1 MRQMDPPPLPRC
13 ILTSEAVDLGGMGG
27 CHRKLWGNVMDV
39 IVKIEKTN
47 TMTNTWRN
55 TKTKTDKDKNDGE

>member
-27 CHRKLWGNVMDV
+27 CHRKLWVNVMDV
-39 IVKIEKTN
+39 IVTIKKTN
-47 TMTNTWRN
+47 TWGKTN
-55 TKTKTDKDKNDGE
+55 TKTD

>member
-27 CHRKLWGNVMDV
+27 CHRKLWVNVMDV
-39 IVKIEKTN
+39 IVTIKKTN
-47 TMTNTWRN
+47 TWGKTNTKR
-55 TKTKTDKDKNDGE
+55 DKDKHDEE